1 MDNDE
6 RQWLYMTLDDAVR
19 HIGHLIDVIH
29 ESAMH
34 CKGGVACLPTPEP
47 NHSRLVDFHRDSPLS
62 VPRIT
67 EASVFLREHCD
78 ADTWERAFPSSSLP
92 NQAMLSAEENLP
104 GFTRMWN
111 ESLTQYRA
119 EEAERI
125 ANIPPV
131 EEESDV

>member
-67 EASVFLREHCD
+67 EASMFLRAHCD

-92 NQAMLSAEENLP
+92 NQARISADENLP

-131 EEESDV
+131 EEE

>member
-1 MDNDE
+1 
-6 RQWLYMTLDDAVR
+6 
-19 HIGHLIDVIH
+19 
-29 ESAMH
+29 
-34 CKGGVACLPTPEP
+34 
-47 NHSRLVDFHRDSPLS
+47 
-62 VPRIT
+62 
-67 EASVFLREHCD
+67 
-78 ADTWERAFPSSSLP
+78 
-92 NQAMLSAEENLP
+92 MLSAEENLP